1 MLQIKSSIDVRP
13 LLKRLEG
20 NQKQI
25 AIVTAIALTKT
36 AKQVEREEY
45 SEIKRV
51 FDRPTKYTLSGL
63 YVKPA
68 TKTSLTAKIGIKNDV
83 FKGTPAERFLKPNI
97 EGGTRKQ
104 KRFERAF
111 IAKGIMPQGYYAVPA
126 AGAPLDAFGN
136 VPAKFIVQLLSYLGA
151 FGQQGYRANM
161 TGLGRAKFEKA
172 QAKNVGVAGV
182 SYFVINTKSKLA
194 MGIYKRVRF
203 ASGTA
208 IKPVFI
214 FVNNSNYRQRY
225 NFIAKAEQITK
236 QFFPLYLKESAAQAL
251 KYL

>member
-1 MLQIKSSIDVRP
+1 MLQINASIDVRP
-13 LLKRLEG
+13 LLRRLEG

-25 AIVTAIALTKT
+25 AIATAIALTKT

-51 FDRPTKYTLSGL
+51 FYRPTKYTLSGL

-68 TKTSLTAKIGIKNDV
+68 TKANLTAKIGIKNDV
-83 FKGTPAERFLKPNI
+83 FKGTPAEQFLKPNI
-97 EGGTRKQ
+97 EGGTRRQ

-111 IAKGIMPQGYYAVPA
+111 VAKGIMPQGYYAMPA
-126 AGAPLDAFGN
+126 DGAPLDDFGN
-136 VPAKFIVQLLSYLGA
+136 VPSKFIVQLLSYLGA
-151 FGQQGYRANM
+151 FGQQGYSANM
-161 TGLGRAKFEKA
+161 TDLGRAKLEKA
-172 QAKNVGVAGV
+172 QAKKIGGAGV
-182 SYFVINTKSKLA
+182 SYFVINTKSKLH

-208 IKPVFI
+208 IQPVFI
-214 FVNNSNYRQRY
+214 FVNNANYKRIY
-225 NFIAKAEQITK
+225 NFIAKAEQVTK
-236 QFFPLYLKESAAQAL
+236 QFFPLYLKESVQQSL